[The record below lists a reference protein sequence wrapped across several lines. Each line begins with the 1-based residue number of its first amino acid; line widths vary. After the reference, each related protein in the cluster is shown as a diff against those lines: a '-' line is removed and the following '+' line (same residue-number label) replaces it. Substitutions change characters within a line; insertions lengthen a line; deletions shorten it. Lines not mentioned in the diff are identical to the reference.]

1 MPGDQRVVNVVPNE
15 KAVVAVVQCREFDHA
30 KTEQLKD
37 QMATIAADSP
47 GRPVLVDLSNVEFM
61 ASATLG
67 ALVQLRNALSSDG
80 RRLVLVGVAPEILKV
95 MEFSALQNLFEFH
108 NTVETALG

>member
-1 MPGDQRVVNVVPNE
+1 MPGNQQVVNVVPNE

-47 GRPVLVDLSNVEFM
+47 GQPVLLDLSKVEFM

-67 ALVQLRNALSSDG
+67 ALVQLKNALSSDG
-80 RRLVLVGVAPEILKV
+80 RRMVLVGVAPEILKV
-95 MEFSALQNLFEFH
+95 MEFSALHNLFEIH
-108 NTVETALG
+108 DTVESALS